1 MVNEDGDILY
11 ITGRTGKYLE
21 PVAGKANWNV
31 NAMARKACA
40 LCTSG
45 AFRKAKKP
53 SLFLS

>member
-40 LCTSG
+40 
-45 AFRKAKKP
+45 
-53 SLFLS
+53 